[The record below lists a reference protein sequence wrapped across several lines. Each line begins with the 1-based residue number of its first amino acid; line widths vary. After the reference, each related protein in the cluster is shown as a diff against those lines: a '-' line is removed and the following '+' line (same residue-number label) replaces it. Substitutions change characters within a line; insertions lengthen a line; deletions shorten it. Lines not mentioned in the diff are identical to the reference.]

1 MLLLS
6 KLVTILHTSDWDA
19 YALYILIRVGVMI
32 AILAF
37 VNLYPTGTLLGCCSL
52 NYSVILILLLIIIA
66 AEVAAA
72 VIDNQNLLLMA
83 HKFSRVVASQN
94 KLTCII

>member
-6 KLVTILHTSDWDA
+6 KLVTMLHTSDWDA

-37 VNLYPTGTLLGCCSL
+37 VNLYPTVTLLGCCSL
-52 NYSVILILLLIIIA
+52 NYSVILILIIIA